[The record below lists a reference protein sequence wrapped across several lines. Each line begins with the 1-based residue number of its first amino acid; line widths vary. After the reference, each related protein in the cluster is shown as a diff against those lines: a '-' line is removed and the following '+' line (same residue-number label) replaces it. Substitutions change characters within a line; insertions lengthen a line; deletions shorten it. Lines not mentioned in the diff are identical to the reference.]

1 MASETAALYERIL
14 TLVPKDELVCGYNEV
29 LREEVSSVNR
39 AINDVSV
46 TFAKLEGV
54 RDAVTKLSNGSS
66 GDRSESL
73 LEVMDSTMELQ
84 CNLKRKMKLVLAEMD
99 ELRDDGAVDAGRE
112 GQVAGPRVD
121 DRPRR
126 VDGLTVQS
134 EAR

>member
-29 LREEVSSVNR
+29 LREEVSSVVNR

-99 ELRDDGAVDAGRE
+99 EVSCSKS
-112 GQVAGPRVD
+112 VHV
-121 DRPRR
+121 
-126 VDGLTVQS
+126 V
-134 EAR
+134 